1 MDLLCNDTM
10 DAVVKEAVLC
20 GKPATVAGMLA
31 GCLGIGSVNR
41 SLRAAYR
48 RLATHFDGTVEEPR
62 EGWFSWDDGLLFE
75 EKETPGTVLTEPHS
89 FLIVRD
95 GIRIV
100 IVLLSGEE
108 VFSHGCM
115 CVRGNRIR
123 AHEFVSAFCCKDVH
137 NPVWKAAETLLDRFP
152 EITLTHIAPGEAFG
166 KGGNISL
173 VGKGHLLWPQIF
185 PDMQPSSDTEGGFV
199 ANGDVALAFPH
210 ATGEPSSP
218 PYANDNQ
225 PAVFDKALLHL
236 GGSQA
241 PFHVLNM
248 VPGVLSVETPLAGF
262 GRTMRNSWWF
272 KTKGDALIKHRDAI
286 EHNLRQPPI
295 PGGFVLCVRQEGT
308 VGAVRKSP
316 RDLSAV
322 TKKMKQDASMWN
334 LINAD
339 GSLPAGC
346 KPAAN
351 EEADAEDG
359 VVDAQYDS
367 SDAEPD
373 MDEGDDSGD
382 EDYRPR

>member
-1 MDLLCNDTM
+1 MDLLCDDTM
-10 DAVVKEAVLC
+10 DAVVRETVLH
-20 GKPATVAGMLA
+20 GKAATVAGMLA

-62 EGWFSWDDGLLFE
+62 EGWFSWEDGFQFQ
-75 EKETPGTVLTEPHS
+75 EKETPGTVLMDPHS
-89 FLIVRD
+89 ILVVRE
-95 GIRIV
+95 GVRIV
-100 IVLLSGEE
+100 VVLLSGDE

-115 CVRGNRIR
+115 CVRGHRIR

-137 NPVWKAAETLLDRFP
+137 NPVWRAAETLLGRFP
-152 EITLTHIAPGEAFG
+152 SVTVTHIAPGEAFR

-173 VGKGHLLWPQIF
+173 VGRGYLLWPQIF
-185 PDMQPSSDTEGGFV
+185 PDMQPAPGADGGFV

-218 PYANDNQ
+218 PYSNDNQ
-225 PAVFDKALLHL
+225 PAVFDKALLKL
-236 GGSQA
+236 AGSQA

-248 VPGVLSVETPLAGF
+248 VPGVLSVETPLSGF
-262 GRTMRNSWWF
+262 GRTQRTSSWF
-272 KTKGDALIKHRDAI
+272 KTKGDALIKHREAI
-286 EHNLRQPPI
+286 EHNLRQPPL

-308 VGAVRKSP
+308 VGAMRKSP
-316 RDLSAV
+316 RDLSVV
-322 TKKMKQDASMWN
+322 TTKMKRDASVWN
-334 LINAD
+334 LTNSD

-351 EEADAEDG
+351 EEADEEEG
-359 VVDAQYDS
+359 VVDAQWDS

-373 MDEGDDSGD
+373 TDEGDDSED